1 MIRQIPKI
9 ALFVGALALAGR
21 AIAGGG
27 GGGPEGVG
35 DIVAVGVIGAVV
47 SPGGDRTVY
56 ENGEPFYVKQRRVY
70 SAPPPVYYQPAPV
83 YQVVERYPPPPP
95 PGYYHRY
102 GPPPGPGYYY
112 GPPRGRW

>member
-9 ALFVGALALAGR
+9 ALFVGALALAGQANADR
-21 AIAGGG
+21 GW
-27 GGGPEGVG
+27 GGP
-35 DIVAVGVIGAVV
+35 AVV
-47 SPGGDRTVY
+47 GAIVGAAVVGAAVSSSRDRTVY
-56 ENGEPFYVKQRRVY
+56 VERE
-70 SAPPPVYYQPAPV
+70 PVYVQQHPV